1 MEVVEEEKYDEMKSE
16 VEFIMYLTKKTRQ
29 NYKSRKTKVKEKST
43 MKKQWDKI
51 KNKTHKFESVMD

>member
-43 MKKQWDKI
+43 MKKQ
-51 KNKTHKFESVMD
+51 